1 MTEES
6 ANRFVLSAKGQ
17 WSELVR
23 VARATPPRSRV
34 QVARTLAEAAGV
46 GKSTLA
52 RKLEALHMAMN
63 SGLTDDELIQ
73 RGQRWVMAKF
83 VTDKRN
89 GRQDAQVVL
98 KWLVAPE
105 IRDDAIKNS
114 VRVGRILGFTTS
126 NEYWTWLNA
135 QVELAT
141 DEEIR
146 HAAGEANAEK
156 RSKPQG

>member
-6 ANRFVLSAKGQ
+6 ANRFVSSSKGQ

-23 VARATPPRSRV
+23 VARSTPPRART

-63 SGLTDDELIQ
+63 SGLTDEELIQ
-73 RGQRWVMAKF
+73 RGQRWCLAKF

-89 GRQDAQVVL
+89 GRQDEQVVL
-98 KWLVAPE
+98 KWMVSPE
-105 IRDDAIKNS
+105 LRDAAIANS
-114 VRVGRILGFTTS
+114 VRVAKILHFTTS
-126 NEYWTWLNA
+126 NEYWSWLNA

-141 DEEIR
+141 DEELK
-146 HAAGEANAEK
+146 HAAGMIK
-156 RSKPQG
+156 